1 MMNGYNNID
10 IIIVSKDDTYTLF
23 LKEMLYQTSLDINRI
38 KQISSIT
45 DVEKENKKLRI
56 ATIFVET
63 TSLDDKEL
71 KNLEILPITIP
82 IVLIVQKSFA
92 KKAFELLEM
101 GVSNFII
108 KDAFDEILLEKA
120 IRTASLS
127 KRTSESLHLSN
138 ERYKLVSKATNDI
151 VWDWDLQNNKVFRS
165 EEGWGKIFGEMDA
178 TKSIE
183 PDGWRDRIHPNDIEN
198 SDKIIGNILKDKSIS
213 FFEIE
218 SRIRRNNNTYANI
231 LDRGYALRNDKG
243 EVIRLI
249 GAAKD
254 ITEKKEL
261 EKKLNEERRKKQNEI
276 TNAVITAQE
285 KEREAL
291 GKELHDNINQILATT
306 KLYIEYSL
314 TNEEMRNE
322 LLETAKVYIGN
333 AVAEIRSLSKS
344 LVPPSLGEVGITM
357 ALDELIESVEPVND
371 FKIISNWKNIKNQ
384 LLSEQLKLTIF
395 RIAQEQLNNIS
406 KHAKAKNV
414 SLTLSMEKNN
424 LHFIIEDD
432 GVGFDATQKVKGV
445 GLQNIFS
452 RANLHNGKAEIT
464 STIEKG
470 CTLSILFKL

>member
-285 KEREAL
+285 KERETL

>member
-1 MMNGYNNID
+1 MMNGYTNID

-23 LKEMLYQTSLDINRI
+23 LKEMLYQTTLDINRI
-38 KQISSIT
+38 KQVFSIA
-45 DVEKENKKLRI
+45 DIEKESKKLRLAAVFI
-56 ATIFVET
+56 ETI
-63 TSLDDKEL
+63 SLNTKDFKF
-71 KNLEILPITIP
+71 LEKLQITEPIILII
-82 IVLIVQKSFA
+82 QKSFA
-92 KKAFELLEM
+92 KTAFDLLEM
-101 GVSNFII
+101 GISNFVI
-108 KDAFDEILLEKA
+108 KNAFDEILLEKA
-120 IRTASLS
+120 IRTGSFS
-127 KRTSESLHLSN
+127 KRTSESLRLSN

-165 EEGWGKIFGEMDA
+165 EEGWGKIFGDMDA
-178 TKSIE
+178 NKSIE
-183 PDGWRDRIHPNDIEN
+183 PDGWRDRIHPNDVEN
-198 SDKIIGNILKDKSIS
+198 SDKIIENILKDKSIS

-218 SRIRRNNNTYANI
+218 SRIKRNDNTYANI
-231 LDRGYALRNDKG
+231 LDRGYALRNEKG

-291 GKELHDNINQILATT
+291 GRELHDNINQILATT

-322 LLETAKVYIGN
+322 LLETAKVYIGD

-371 FKIISNWKNIKNQ
+371 FKITSNWKNIKNQ
-384 LLSEQLKLTIF
+384 YLSEQLKLTIF

-406 KHAKAKNV
+406 KHAKASNV
-414 SLTLSMEKNN
+414 SITLSMEKGQV
-424 LHFIIEDD
+424 HFIIEDD
-432 GVGFDATQKVKGV
+432 GIGFDSSQKVKGV

-452 RANLHNGKAEIT
+452 RANLHSGKATIT
-464 STIEKG
+464 SSIGNG
-470 CTLSILFKL
+470 CVLSILFKL